1 MLRLLLLPALI
12 LLAVASHGCFFSKK
26 APRAKETT
34 AIAADV
40 EESFR
45 KRWVDKR
52 AAELAAQGAVAEA
65 ARTQA
70 ETEFRDRYG
79 FTRAGQNK

>member
-1 MLRLLLLPALI
+1 MTKAFLLSVGIITLALCT
-12 LLAVASHGCFFSKK
+12 GCLFSRK
-26 APRAKETT
+26 AQRAKEST
-34 AIAADV
+34 AISADV

-52 AAELAAQGAVAEA
+52 VAELAAQGTVADA

-79 FTRAGQNK
+79 YTRAGKK